1 MLDPDWKNLAD
12 NAREFNLRAYW
23 SLDTDNVIIPA
34 LIFIMLLLAAFG
46 FGTSFY
52 YYELNQPV
60 FSVFLVIATIFS
72 LRYITFLLNIAFIIV
87 MLGLS
92 LGALCLAGYV
102 VFEIGKAI
110 SWSITDSLEQ
120 EKARQSKSSALLET
134 DAGTEVA
141 EKPKYKWEG
150 PDTSGIVDDEPSF
163 KSINPEAWAG
173 TNTGD
178 PLGGLVA
185 KPDPNQIVIEPG
197 YKAVPCEGPLGK
209 DTCIVKDSDAA
220 VDPIPEIEEQPSSPL
235 DTNNQP
241 INTYL

>member
-1 MLDPDWKNLAD
+1 MLDPEWKNLAD
-12 NAREFNLRAYW
+12 NAREFSLRSYW
-23 SLDTDNVIIPA
+23 SLDTDNVVIPA

-52 YYELNQPV
+52 YYELHQPV
-60 FSVFLVIATIFS
+60 FAVFLVVATVFS
-72 LRYITFLLNIAFIIV
+72 LRYITFILNIAFIIV

-102 VFEIGKAI
+102 VFSVGKAI
-110 SWSITDSLEQ
+110 SWSITDSIAQ
-120 EKARQSKSSALLET
+120 EKARQSISSFSET
-134 DAGTEVA
+134 DSGVETA
-141 EKPKYKWEG
+141 EKPKWEG
-150 PDTSGIVDDEPSF
+150 PDTSGVVEDNPSF

-197 YKAVPCEGPLGK
+197 YKAIPCEGPFGK
-209 DTCIVKDSDAA
+209 DTCIVKDSDAS
-220 VDPIPEIEEQPSSPL
+220 VEPSPRVEEQLPAPT
-235 DTNNQP
+235 DTYNQP